1 MFTPIG
7 YYKLNPSSAND
18 GSYTFDLARFN
29 PEVYRGQVSSLASY
43 MNQLSFNDTL
53 FNRAHIRHFASNGN
67 QLFKNKSAVLDGN
80 ASYERTLR
88 DGQIWTEVYGNLETL
103 RVNAGVGKVRNNS
116 WGFIVGG
123 DFGLRELKNGWS
135 WMPTAYLAYNG
146 GRQTYDRVGMWQNGA
161 QTGFMGTF
169 MKDNSMHSA
178 LAYVGV
184 YGASIDVAGYSED
197 AFNYFLGL
205 ATKSS
210 YDWKVGS
217 HFKIQPNLTLSY
229 NLFGQQNWHS
239 NFGQMSMTA
248 GFLNGFN
255 VAPGVNFII
264 DHENW
269 STYATVAYAWNFIPG
284 MGGTA
289 GNVGLADIEMKNGYL
304 QYGFGFT
311 RSFTDRFNMYGQATI
326 RNVGRLGVIF
336 QGGMNWRL

>member
-1 MFTPIG
+1 M
-7 YYKLNPSSAND
+7 
-18 GSYTFDLARFN
+18 
-29 PEVYRGQVSSLASY
+29 
-43 MNQLSFNDTL
+43 
-53 FNRAHIRHFASNGN
+53 
-67 QLFKNKSAVLDGN
+67 FKNRTAVLDGN

-103 RVNAGVGKVRNNS
+103 KVNAGVGKVRNNS

-146 GRQTYDRVGMWQNGA
+146 GRQTYNRVGMWQNGA

-169 MKDNSMHSA
+169 MKDKIMHSA

-184 YGASIDVAGYSED
+184 YGANIDVADFSED
-197 AFNYFLGL
+197 AFNYFLGIS
-205 ATKSS
+205 TKSS

-217 HFKIQPNLTLSY
+217 HLRIQPNLTLGY
-229 NLFGQQNWHS
+229 NFFGQQNWHS
-239 NFGQMSMTA
+239 DFGQMSMTA

-255 VAPGVNFII
+255 IAPGVNFII

-269 STYATVAYAWNFIPG
+269 STYATVGYTWNFVPG
-284 MGGTA
+284 MDGSA
-289 GNVGLADIEMKNGYL
+289 GHVGLSDIEMKNGYL

-311 RSFTDRFNMYGQATI
+311 RSFSDKFNMYGQATI